1 MVVMLLPLPQKSLLS
16 LSLYSPTM
24 SFCIYCNQNVYTNT
38 STCPKC
44 YRTIQSTSTS
54 TATTTSSKRT
64 TEASSSLLA
73 KAAMFPS
80 QRRLS
85 QANTDKWQDTYGK
98 KAIFNGGAGLG
109 STSTP
114 IRTRQQ
120 RAMPQFDLQQPKDNS
135 NMKSCAQCQRKQNS
149 WTDLNNFSI
158 YNSAYYCKPC
168 LTEKLACKPVDRTDI
183 QTLFNNQ
190 TWHSC
195 CFQCH
200 HCKSPLKSMLASIDS
215 QGKPSC
221 RTCQLKDQMQ
231 VNQSPKPGTPSIS
244 TPVLSSLASSS
255 RSTAV
260 SGAAP
265 STTTSTENPYFRYQ
279 RTRRTSMFN
288 STNALAQDETMK
300 PRSVSPTSPS
310 VSTASYASMD
320 STVSTQTAASV
331 EPTKTSSTASA
342 PRRRKVVKK
351 PCKECGQHVS
361 KKDYRGLR
369 IHTGEVLCFH
379 TYCLFC
385 AKCHQTF
392 NGLEFCT
399 DGKNFYH
406 TECPSSATA
415 PSPVSS
421 AVGSRQGTP
430 HSEEDEAYPR
440 TPSPHN
446 AYFDIVSSSPTDA
459 SFPAPATQAQK
470 KQDVAITPEPTMVMC
485 NTCSKPVTDTCLE
498 LSNNFYHKECLLC
511 AGCNKTVP
519 TDRKLIKHQDKL
531 YCDHCTPTN
540 TKPMATSTT
549 TSTTKRAGKSDLKI
563 NTDADAAPRRNS
575 TITTPSDIF
584 KSRKK
589 VLPRLGGVR
598 TCARCNESMP
608 FSDTQPGPNASR
620 WHKKCLRCT
629 GCKKQMDSDA
639 HMTVNKETG
648 LCLVYC
654 RDCLD
659 ETPKPRFVR

>member
-1 MVVMLLPLPQKSLLS
+1 
-16 LSLYSPTM
+16 M
-24 SFCIYCNQNVYTNT
+24 SFCTYCNQNVYTNT

-44 YRTIQSTSTS
+44 YRTIQSTST
-54 TATTTSSKRT
+54 TTTTSNKKT

-168 LTEKLACKPVDRTDI
+168 LTEKLACPGCSKPVDRTDI

-195 CFQCH
+195 CFQCS

-255 RSTAV
+255 SRSSAV
-260 SGAAP
+260 TNTVP
-265 STTTSTENPYFRYQ
+265 STSTSTENPYFRYQ
-279 RTRRTSMFN
+279 RTRRSSMFN
-288 STNALAQDETMK
+288 STNALAEEAMK
-300 PRSVSPTSPS
+300 SRSVSPTSPS

-320 STVSTQTAASV
+320 SIVSTQAAAFV
-331 EPTKTSSTASA
+331 EPTKTSSTAST
-342 PRRRKVVKK
+342 PRRRRVVKK

-406 TECPSSATA
+406 IECPSATA
-415 PSPVSS
+415 AAAGAAADLTSMSSSPVS

-440 TPSPHN
+440 TPPPHN
-446 AYFDIVSSSPTDA
+446 AYFDIVSSSPTDT
-459 SFPAPATQAQK
+459 SFPAPTTNELQK
-470 KQDVAITPEPTMVMC
+470 KQDVVIAPEPTMVMC
-485 NTCSKPVTDTCLE
+485 STCSKPVTNTCLE

-531 YCDHCTPTN
+531 YCDHCTPTT
-540 TKPMATSTT
+540 TKPMSAAT
-549 TSTTKRAGKSDLKI
+549 TTKRAVKSDLKI
-563 NTDADAAPRRNS
+563 NTDTDNSKGAAPRRNS

>member
-1 MVVMLLPLPQKSLLS
+1 M
-16 LSLYSPTM
+16 
-24 SFCIYCNQNVYTNT
+24 
-38 STCPKC
+38 
-44 YRTIQSTSTS
+44 STSTS
-54 TATTTSSKRT
+54 TTTSKKT

-168 LTEKLACKPVDRTDI
+168 LTEKLACPGCSKPVDRTDI

-195 CFQCH
+195 CFQCN

-255 RSTAV
+255 RSSSV
-260 SGAAP
+260 PSV
-265 STTTSTENPYFRYQ
+265 STTSSTENPYFRYQ
-279 RTRRTSMFN
+279 RTRRSSMFN
-288 STNALAQDETMK
+288 STNTLAEETLK
-300 PRSVSPTSPS
+300 PRSASPTSPS

-320 STVSTQTAASV
+320 STVSTQTAASA
-331 EPTKTSSTASA
+331 EPTKTSSTTSA
-342 PRRRKVVKK
+342 PRRKRVVKK
-351 PCKECGQHVS
+351 PCKECGKHVS

-379 TYCLFC
+379 TSCLFC

-399 DGKNFYH
+399 DGKEFYH
-406 TECPSSATA
+406 IECPSATA
-415 PSPVSS
+415 GMTSMPPSPVS

-440 TPSPHN
+440 TPPPHN
-446 AYFDIVSSSPTDA
+446 AYFDIVSSSPTDT
-459 SFPAPATQAQK
+459 SFPAPTANELQK
-470 KQDVAITPEPTMVMC
+470 KQDVVVDPEPTMVMC

-540 TKPMATSTT
+540 TKPMSTFT
-549 TSTTKRAGKSDLKI
+549 TTKRAVKSDLKI
-563 NTDADAAPRRNS
+563 STNTDSSKEAAPRRNS

>member
-1 MVVMLLPLPQKSLLS
+1 
-16 LSLYSPTM
+16 M

-44 YRTIQSTSTS
+44 YRTIQSASTSTS
-54 TATTTSSKRT
+54 TTTAKRT

-98 KAIFNGGAGLG
+98 KAIFNSGLG

-168 LTEKLACKPVDRTDI
+168 LTEKLACPGCSKPVDRTDI

-195 CFQCH
+195 CFQCN

-244 TPVLSSLASSS
+244 TPVLSSLASS
-255 RSTAV
+255 RSTV
-260 SGAAP
+260 TSTAP
-265 STTTSTENPYFRYQ
+265 SASTENPYFRYQ
-279 RTRRTSMFN
+279 RTRRSSMFN
-288 STNALAQDETMK
+288 STNALAEETMK
-300 PRSVSPTSPS
+300 SRSVSPTSPS
-310 VSTASYASMD
+310 VSTASYASID
-320 STVSTQTAASV
+320 STVSTQTATSEATV
-331 EPTKTSSTASA
+331 EPAKTSSTAT

-406 TECPSSATA
+406 TDCPSTATRSMSS
-415 PSPVSS
+415 SPVS

-430 HSEEDEAYPR
+430 QSEEDEAYPR
-440 TPSPHN
+440 TPPPHN
-446 AYFDIVSSSPTDA
+446 TYFDVVSSSPTDT
-459 SFPAPATQAQK
+459 SFPAAPTVNELQK
-470 KQDVAITPEPTMVMC
+470 KQDVVIAPEPTVVMC
-485 NTCSKPVTDTCLE
+485 NTCTKPVTDTCLE

-519 TDRKLIKHQDKL
+519 TDRKLIKFQDKL
-531 YCDHCTPTN
+531 YCDHCTPAN
-540 TKPMATSTT
+540 NKPSTAA
-549 TSTTKRAGKSDLKI
+549 TTKRAVKSDLKI
-563 NTDADAAPRRNS
+563 NTDTDIKDAPRRNS

-629 GCKKQMDSDA
+629 DCKKQMDSDA

-659 ETPKPRFVR
+659 ETPKRRFVR